1 MVRNRRPSWLPFYP
15 CGVQFLELD
24 EVSLRGGLAVRVHAP
39 QAVQLAGRVLA
50 LVGARRLHVRHG
62 ALLRG
67 VQLAQALRVAAMTVV
82 AGEGGEGF
90 CDAGGFGSRCVC
102 YARVWTRMRTSPG

>member
-1 MVRNRRPSWLPFYP
+1 
-15 CGVQFLELD
+15 
-24 EVSLRGGLAVRVHAP
+24 
-39 QAVQLAGRVLA
+39 VLA

-90 CDAGGFGSRCVC
+90 CDAGGCVSRCVC
-102 YARVWTRMRTSPG
+102 AMRACVWMRTSPG